1 MSNVLI
7 NAVRQPVLDEYGSRS
22 IIGVVSTSF
31 STDEFTTEQLAHTQR
46 ICNLVSDLV
55 SNGQSAKMTVNV
67 IFVSE
72 EL

>member
-7 NAVRQPVLDEYGSRS
+7 NAVRQPVLDEYGQRT
-22 IIGVVSTSF
+22 ITGVVNTLF
-31 STDEFTTEQLAHTQR
+31 SSDVFTTEQLAHTQR
-46 ICNLVSDLV
+46 ICNLLIDLV

-67 IFVSE
+67 IFDSE